1 MFIDEINCVSETLA
15 PTMLQFLQGKTFGN
29 HQIPEGWV
37 IVTAGNPPEYNQSVR
52 EFDIVTLDRVKRI
65 NVEENYPVWKMY
77 AYENHIHSAILSY
90 LDIKKENFYQIETT
104 VDGKEIVTARGWE
117 DLSKLMQVYEQ
128 LDIPVD
134 ESVILQ
140 DNTCSILRS
149 PRILPIIWIYIRNIR
164 RIMMWMPLYRAM

>member
-1 MFIDEINCVSETLA
+1 
-15 PTMLQFLQGKTFGN
+15 
-29 HQIPEGWV
+29 
-37 IVTAGNPPEYNQSVR
+37 
-52 EFDIVTLDRVKRI
+52 
-65 NVEENYPVWKMY
+65 MY

-140 DNTCSILRS
+140 
-149 PRILPIIWIYIRNIR
+149 YIQNR
-164 RIMMWMPLYRAM
+164 RIAKDFANYLDLYKKYQTDYDCLLYTSISSV